1 MATDTETNS
10 RLLTVSDHAVNSYRY
25 NIHDEISRIAIVG
38 DSQVGKSSLLH
49 KFSGRNDSKYTI
61 GVDFQF
67 INVVLED
74 HEVKLLVW
82 DISGH
87 KRFEDIAISYYQ
99 SASGFLLVF
108 DITNKESFLS
118 LRKRMQLIKDHC
130 KEFAEV
136 ILVGTKRDLEK
147 KREVSQERAQIM
159 ADEWGL
165 EYFEVSSVNGYNVDH
180 VFKMLY

>member
-1 MATDTETNS
+1 MATCIETNS
-10 RLLTVSDHAVNSYRY
+10 KLLTVSDHAVNSYRY
-25 NIHDEISRIAIVG
+25 NIHGKISRIAIVG

-49 KFSGRNDSKYTI
+49 KFSGRNDSKCTI

-74 HEVKLLVW
+74 NEVKLLVW

-87 KRFEDIAISYYQ
+87 KRFEDIAVSYYQ

-108 DITNKESFLS
+108 DITNEESFFS
-118 LRKRMQLIKDHC
+118 LHKRIQTIKEHC

-136 ILVGTKRDLEK
+136 ILVGTKCDLEK

-165 EYFEVSSVNGYNVDH
+165 QYFEVSSVSGYNVDQI
-180 VFKMLY
+180 FKILY

>member
-1 MATDTETNS
+1 MAADTETNS

-25 NIHDEISRIAIVG
+25 NIHDKISRIAIVG
-38 DSQVGKSSLLH
+38 DPQVGKSSLLH

-61 GVDFQF
+61 GVNFQF
-67 INVVLED
+67 INIVLED
-74 HEVKLLVW
+74 NEVKLLVL

-87 KRFEDIAISYYQ
+87 KRFEDIAVSYYQ
-99 SASGFLLVF
+99 STSGFLLVF

-118 LRKRMQLIKDHC
+118 LHKRIESIKKYC
-130 KEFAEV
+130 KEFAEI
-136 ILVGTKRDLEK
+136 ILVGTKCDLEM

-165 EYFEVSSVNGYNVDH
+165 KYFEVSSVNGYNVDQ
-180 VFKMLY
+180 VFRMLY